1 MARLLIQFTDA
12 ELADFRWALFD
23 EVSGNA
29 ELDWQQADE
38 SQLSAVASQN
48 PHPVILVIPQ
58 QCVYLTQVTLPEK
71 ASRQVLSA
79 IEYQVEDQIAQDI
92 ESQHFALGDS
102 SENPIAIAVV
112 SRKIMERCMALAHG
126 HGLRLI
132 QVLPEL
138 FLCPWPGEGVA
149 LTEGYD
155 GCLLR
160 YGKYRG
166 LKCNSQALPAML
178 ELVKRDV
185 EIDKI
190 RFYAGEDEPTP
201 ALESYDFDRQVL
213 NQVRPGFIDA
223 PLIDLQQ
230 RDYQLSSAWQGL
242 GRAWKW
248 IALMIAALLAIGGYN
263 KAVALQDLEA
273 ELGGIKKQQYELLKP
288 YLPADTKADA
298 DLKKLLIER
307 LKLLQANQLEQG
319 FMQLLLDFTHARE
332 KFPGIKIT
340 RIGFQARLLS
350 LDINSNQL
358 TQIEALLAS
367 VKKQG
372 IDARLENLNIKP
384 EQSSGRLVLQGGG
397 DA

>member
-1 MARLLIQFTDA
+1 
-12 ELADFRWALFD
+12 
-23 EVSGNA
+23 
-29 ELDWQQADE
+29 
-38 SQLSAVASQN
+38 
-48 PHPVILVIPQ
+48 
-58 QCVYLTQVTLPEK
+58 
-71 ASRQVLSA
+71 
-79 IEYQVEDQIAQDI
+79 
-92 ESQHFALGDS
+92 
-102 SENPIAIAVV
+102 
-112 SRKIMERCMALAHG
+112 MALAHG

-149 LTEGYD
+149 LTEGHD

-340 RIGFQARLLS
+340 RIGFQAKRLS
-350 LDINSNQL
+350 FDINSNQL